1 MLHTSYNELVSALE
15 QLISNLEASAESA
28 EQDHA
33 RSIIAEKILRKKVDD
48 VNKLLD
54 IANLDYVRLE
64 EMWDNQKTALHQA
77 QDAFY
82 LPELDGQTR

>member
-1 MLHTSYNELVSALE
+1 MLQTSYDELARALE
-15 QLISNLEASAESA
+15 QLIDNLEASAESA

-33 RSIIAEKILRKKVDD
+33 RSVVAEKILRKKVDD

-54 IANLDYVRLE
+54 IANLDSVRLE
-64 EMWDNQKTALHQA
+64 AMWDNQKTALHQA